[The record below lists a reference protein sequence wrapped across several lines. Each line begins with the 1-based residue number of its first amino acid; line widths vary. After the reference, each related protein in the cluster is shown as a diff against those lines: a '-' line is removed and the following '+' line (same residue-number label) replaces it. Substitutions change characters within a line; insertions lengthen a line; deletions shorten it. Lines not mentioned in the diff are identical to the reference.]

1 MTARRYRSPGRE
13 EAAEQT
19 RARIVAAAGELL
31 GTVGVG
37 GFSLESVAKAAGVT
51 RLTVYNQL
59 GSRRALLEA
68 VFDERAA
75 RGGLH
80 RVAEA
85 MASDDTHAAI
95 RRIIEVFCDFWGSDP
110 EALISLH
117 DACAGDAEFADS
129 VRARNERR
137 RRVFAQLVA
146 RLVERGEVRAAAAA
160 DLVDFLFV
168 LTGIRFYA
176 QLVAGKRKKKAAC
189 AMIQAAAED
198 AVRRAASRRR
208 TRK

>member
-80 RVAEA
+80 RLAEA
-85 MASDDTHAAI
+85 MASGDPHTAI
-95 RRIIEVFCDFWGSDP
+95 RRVIEIFCDFWSSDQ

-117 DACAGDAEFADS
+117 DACSGDAEFAGS
-129 VRARNERR
+129 VRARHERR

-146 RLVERGEVRAAAAA
+146 RLAERGEVRAAAAA

-168 LTGIRFYA
+168 LTGIQVHA
-176 QLVAGKRKKKAAC
+176 QLTAGKRTKKAAC

-198 AVRRAASRRR
+198 AVRRAAPHARG
-208 TRK
+208 RK